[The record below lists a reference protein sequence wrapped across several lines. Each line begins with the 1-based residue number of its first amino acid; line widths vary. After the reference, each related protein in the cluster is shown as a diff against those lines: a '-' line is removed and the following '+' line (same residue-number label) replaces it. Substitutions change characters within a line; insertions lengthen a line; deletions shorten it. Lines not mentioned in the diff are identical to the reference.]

1 MRKSLLIA
9 GALALTSIAP
19 VATIAA
25 PAAIAQEAGA
35 LPSGDFVRKQKRLS
49 GGWSVEQR
57 GEQTVDHLIALHK
70 ASGERRGEKTFIVFA
85 DDFRAARGPDLKV
98 FLSPQTVA
106 DVTGDTAVDGSV
118 LLGELSATRGAQ
130 EYVLPEGVS
139 LSDFNSV
146 LVHCEAY
153 AVLWGGGDL

>member
-57 GEQTVDHLIALHK
+57 GEQTV
-70 ASGERRGEKTFIVFA
+70 IVFA